1 MELLTNPVRTY
12 PWGSTTAIPELLG
25 VAPNGQHQAELW
37 IGAHERAPSSVVRG
51 AQRVG
56 LHDVIA
62 ADPMGQLGPAD
73 GKAPRL
79 PFMAKILAVD
89 EPLSLQVH
97 PGRDQAASGFA
108 KEEAAGLARDS
119 GLRNYPDARAK
130 PELILALS
138 EYSLICGLSSSA
150 DALELLDALHITELK
165 PMANQLMATRR
176 DGVLPALSTVLRT
189 GADVAGPWIDA
200 VLPAAAR
207 LADGSRWGPAATA
220 FLTVATRYP
229 TDPAS
234 LATLLLRSHV
244 LSPGQALFVA
254 PGQPHSHLSGFGVE
268 VLANSDNIVRTG
280 LTGKHTDPDQ
290 WLDLVQR
297 SAGLLPDLEL
307 PGEQDDVEIVYAP
320 PVAEFALGVVT
331 EARSAT
337 RLADISGPQLL
348 CCLRGLFEVFDGATT
363 ISLPKGAAAF
373 VPAKADFVETSGAG
387 TLLRV
392 TKGRYQPAD
401 KVPKGGPP

>member
-1 MELLTNPVRTY
+1 MELLANPVRAY

-51 AQRVG
+51 AQRIG

-62 ADPMGQLGPAD
+62 ADPLGQLGPTD

-89 EPLSLQVH
+89 GPLSLQVH
-97 PGRDQAASGFA
+97 PGPDQAACGFA

-119 GLRNYPDARAK
+119 ALRNYPDARAK

-138 EYSLICGLSSSA
+138 EYSLICGLSSPA
-150 DALELLDALHITELK
+150 DALELLDALHVPELQ
-165 PMANQLMATRR
+165 PMAHQLMATGP
-176 DGVLPALSTVLRT
+176 DGVLPALASVLRA
-189 GADVAGPWIDA
+189 GADVAGQWIDA
-200 VLPAAAR
+200 ARPAAAR
-207 LADGSRWGPAATA
+207 LADGSRWEPAASA
-220 FLTVATRYP
+220 FLKVATRYP
-229 TDPAS
+229 TDPAA
-234 LATLLLRSHV
+234 LATLLVRSHV

-254 PGQPHSHLSGFGVE
+254 PGQPHSHLSGFAME
-268 VLANSDNIVRTG
+268 VLANSDNIVRAG

-290 WLDLVQR
+290 WLDLVAR
-297 SAGLLPDLEL
+297 NAGLLPDVQL
-307 PGEQDDVEIVYAP
+307 PGEPDGVEIVYAP
-320 PVAEFALGVVT
+320 PVAEFALGVVS

-337 RLADISGPQLL
+337 RLADIAGPQLL
-348 CCLRGLFEVFDGATT
+348 FCLRGLYEVSDGATR

-373 VPAKADFVETSGAG
+373 VPARAHFVETSGAG

-392 TKGRYQPAD
+392 TKGRYRPAD

>member
-51 AQRVG
+51 AQRIS

-97 PGRDQAASGFA
+97 PGPDQATSGFA
-108 KEEAAGLARDS
+108 KEEAAGLARGS
-119 GLRNYPDARAK
+119 ALRNYPDARAK

-138 EYSLICGLSSSA
+138 EFSLICGLSSPG
-150 DALELLDALHITELK
+150 DALELLDALHVPELQ
-165 PMANQLMATRR
+165 PLANQLMVAGG
-176 DGVLPALSTVLRT
+176 DGVLPALATVLRA
-189 GADVAGPWIDA
+189 GADVAGQWIRA
-200 VLPAAAR
+200 ARPAAAR
-207 LADGSRWGPAATA
+207 LADGGRWEPAAAA
-220 FLTVATRYP
+220 FLKVATRHP

-290 WLDLVQR
+290 WLDLVGR
-297 SAGLLPDLEL
+297 AAGRLPDLEL
-307 PGEQDDVEIVYAP
+307 PGQPDGVEIVYAP

-331 EARSAT
+331 EVGSPT
-337 RLADISGPQLL
+337 RLADIAGPQLL
-348 CCLRGLFEVFDGATT
+348 CCLRGLYEVFDGATWV
-363 ISLPKGAAAF
+363 SLPKGAAAF
-373 VPAKADFVETSGAG
+373 VPARAQFVETSGAG

-392 TKGRYQPAD
+392 TKGRYRPAD